1 MSTSQTINRVITF
14 ILLLAGLMLLRKPI
28 FGQSIPAAP
37 TRFSVVVEGVAS
49 GKGTE
54 VIVIPGLSRIDTVY
68 SSAYSTMPNL
78 KIHHIDDSGRSI
90 MYNQPAAFDKA
101 VQAFPKA

>member
-37 TRFSVVVEGVAS
+37 TRFSIVVEGVAS
-49 GKGTE
+49 GARG
-54 VIVIPGLSRIDTVY
+54 VRYPGSQIDTVG
-68 SSAYSTMPNL
+68 SA
-78 KIHHIDDSGRSI
+78 
-90 MYNQPAAFDKA
+90 
-101 VQAFPKA
+101 

>member
-28 FGQSIPAAP
+28 FGQAIPAAP
-37 TRFSVVVEGVAS
+37 TRFSVVEGVAS

-68 SSAYSTMPNL
+68 TSAYSTMPNL
-78 KIHHIDDSGRSI
+78 KIHHIDDSGRFI
-90 MYNQPAAFDKA
+90 TYNHPAAFDKA
-101 VQAFPKA
+101 VQAFTKV